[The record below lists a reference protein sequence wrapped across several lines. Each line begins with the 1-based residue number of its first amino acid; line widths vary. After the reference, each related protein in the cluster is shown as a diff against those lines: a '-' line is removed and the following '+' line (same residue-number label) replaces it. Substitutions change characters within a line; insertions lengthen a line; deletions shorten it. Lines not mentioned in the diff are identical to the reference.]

1 MDLLTRQKWDRA
13 AGAYDLLN
21 GYGPERRWA
30 PFKRRLFALMRGNV
44 LFAAIGTGQDIQF
57 FPPARQITGIDI
69 SARML
74 AAAGPRA
81 AAYPGSLALR
91 QIDVRHLDYPDGT
104 FDQVFTSCTFCSV
117 PQPVAGLRELG
128 RVLKPGGQL
137 HMFEHT
143 GSRYLPFSLMLHVM
157 TPLSRRFGPELNR
170 DTVGNVASAGFE
182 VRAVEF
188 VYLDV
193 VKMIHAVAP
202 DSRRV
207 GRPPTDKL

>member
-143 GSRYLPFSLMLHVM
+143 GSRYLPFSLMLHLM